1 MSEKLILE
9 QIFFIEFNLVL
20 NKKSLVFIIKRF
32 FFMMLLLL
40 FDVVDD
46 FVFFTNGISKCSRQ
60 RTVRSLLAK
69 LQSREKAHFVSS
81 KYY

>member
-1 MSEKLILE
+1 
-9 QIFFIEFNLVL
+9 
-20 NKKSLVFIIKRF
+20 
-32 FFMMLLLL
+32 MMLLLL

-46 FVFFTNGISKCSRQ
+46 FVFFTNRVGKSSRQ
-60 RTVRSLLAK
+60 RTVHILLAK